1 MAFPRY
7 DYNSR
12 HWIVSMRE
20 NTLWMEENMIL
31 IKSELQS

>member
-1 MAFPRY
+1 MASPRY